1 MARTMLHCSS
11 RVPAPSHMVG
21 YHMGWLSLAVCT
33 NKGGPAGCILE
44 MQVAQQAAMGTGG
57 ALRHRRHGQ
66 QAAELRV
73 LQGTGGLK
81 LGTDFSL
88 QPFFQCA
95 GKVVNGAVQRLTG
108 SIQPGDA
115 QVLGVGSFDPAS
127 HPVRGLPVPCRTPAA
142 RTFLR
147 PPGNIGRAFGG
158 FFGLRPTCLH
168 GGGRC

>member
-1 MARTMLHCSS
+1 MVHGSHNVALLQQGACTIAHGGVPHGMAE
-11 RVPAPSHMVG
+11 
-21 YHMGWLSLAVCT
+21 LAVCT

-81 LGTDFSL
+81 LGTDFFL

-95 GKVVNGAVQRLTG
+95 GKVVNGAVDRQH
-108 SIQPGDA
+108 
-115 QVLGVGSFDPAS
+115 PA
-127 HPVRGLPVPCRTPAA
+127 R
-142 RTFLR
+142 
-147 PPGNIGRAFGG
+147 
-158 FFGLRPTCLH
+158 
-168 GGGRC
+168 

>member
-11 RVPAPSHMVG
+11 QGACTIAHGGVPHGMAE
-21 YHMGWLSLAVCT
+21 LAVCT

-115 QVLGVGSFDPAS
+115 QVLGVGSFDLPATQY
-127 HPVRGLPVPCRTPAA
+127 GACPVPCRTPAA
-142 RTFLR
+142 RTSLR
-147 PPGNIGRAFGG
+147 PPETSAGLWRL
-158 FFGLRPTCLH
+158 LRPASNMPAWR
-168 GGGRC
+168 GRC